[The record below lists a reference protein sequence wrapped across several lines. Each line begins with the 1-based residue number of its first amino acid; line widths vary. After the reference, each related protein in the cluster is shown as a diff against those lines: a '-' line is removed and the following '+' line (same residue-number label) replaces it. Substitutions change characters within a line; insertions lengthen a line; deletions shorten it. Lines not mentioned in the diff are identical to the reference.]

1 MKHIKRI
8 HDIVPI
14 SNYPR
19 DYHLYL
25 GMTIREIVEYKLIE
39 HFTSSKSFPLIN
51 EETCYFMEFTADSI
65 RGMPLSLIN
74 IWEPRGENIPFRD
87 RIK

>member
-1 MKHIKRI
+1 MKHIKRL
-8 HDIVPI
+8 HDIVSI

-19 DYHLYL
+19 DYHLFL
-25 GMTIREIVEYKLIE
+25 EMTIREIAEFTLIS

-51 EETCYFMEFTADSI
+51 EETCYCMELPVGVIRSI
-65 RGMPLSLIN
+65 PLSFID
-74 IWEPRGENIPFRD
+74 IWENRDESIPFRD

>member
-14 SNYPR
+14 SKYPK
-19 DYHLYL
+19 DYHLFL
-25 GMTIREIVEYKLIE
+25 GMTIREIVEYNITD

-51 EETCYFMEFTADSI
+51 EETCYCMELPAGII
-65 RGMPLSLIN
+65 RNIPLGLID
-74 IWEPRGENIPFRD
+74 IWETRGENISFRD

>member
-14 SNYPR
+14 SNYPK
-19 DYHLYL
+19 DYHLFL
-25 GMTIREIVEYKLIE
+25 GMTIREIAEYTLIS

-51 EETCYFMEFTADSI
+51 EETCYCMEIPVGVIRSI
-65 RGMPLSLIN
+65 PLSFID
-74 IWEPRGENIPFRD
+74 IWENRDESIPFKE